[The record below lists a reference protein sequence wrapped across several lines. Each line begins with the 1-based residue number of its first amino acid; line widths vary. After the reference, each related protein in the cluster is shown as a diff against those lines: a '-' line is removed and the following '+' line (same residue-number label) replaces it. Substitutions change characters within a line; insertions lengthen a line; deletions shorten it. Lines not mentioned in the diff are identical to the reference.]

1 MLFCNKWHAKPSR
14 AIKGNW
20 PMTNL
25 DKERAAL
32 GAVRPLSLCE
42 FLSERGGIKIMTG
55 QRKNMGA
62 AELLSMNAERW
73 HKAKP
78 FRKKLL
84 RDDEGMNPDFAC
96 MCAWEAGYFHGR
108 QDRPEIN
115 ELLDLIATDLAS
127 GSVYSEFDHDEIMRI
142 ALSDDELPDDP
153 MVTHE
158 APKDFRIPIRLRT
171 IAPPHKAIPP
181 AAKRLEGFD
190 GLEVWLYRTE
200 QYRRHGRSV
209 TPYLAKVLGG
219 AEHVVKFWAK
229 AFPSDGTLPA
239 WHKAFDSEVERAW
252 VCDDYLH
259 PCPF

>member
-1 MLFCNKWHAKPSR
+1 MPA
-14 AIKGNW
+14 
-20 PMTNL
+20 L

-108 QDRPEIN
+108 QDRPDIN

-127 GSVYSEFDHDEIMRI
+127 GSVYSEYDHDEILRL
-142 ALSDDELPDDP
+142 ALSDDDVADDP
-153 MVTHE
+153 IE
-158 APKDFRIPIRLRT
+158 RIAPKDFRWPIQMR
-171 IAPPHKAIPP
+171 IIHPPHKVIP
-181 AAKRLEGFD
+181 ACSTRLEGFD
-190 GLEVWLYRTE
+190 GLAVYLYRTE
-200 QYRRHGRSV
+200 SYRRKGRSV
-209 TPYLAKVLGG
+209 TPYLAKVLGD
-219 AEHVVKFWAK
+219 ATHEIKFWAK
-229 AFPSDGTLPA
+229 AFPADGTLPA
-239 WHKAFDSEVERAW
+239 WHLAFDSEVERAW
-252 VCDDYLH
+252 ICDDFLH